1 MTKWFPHL
9 FCLTTLACLSGC
21 EGSINTKLGWPTT
34 DWHGGFWSILGFL
47 LVSMLLAGAIKLAI
61 TTANQTS
68 NSNDAVAG
76 IAILFIVAAVV
87 LQMLPSTSSGLQIIP
102 LAPWTYAGWFSF
114 LISAAVWLLILVSV
128 MVAASDS
135 PDSATVFSALLLI
148 AMMGNLLLS
157 FSESKE
163 SATIS
168 VVTNSMD
175 KVDADD
181 TPTPYRNEI
190 EEWRS
195 KASDLRLLLN
205 QLLADRQR
213 VTADISRLSDSPSYK
228 SVKAELLGERQEL
241 TEQTEVVEAELASV
255 ELAVVRAESRIR
267 RLARHAAIHE
277 GSNVSDSE
285 FETMAQIQHELEE
298 DLRELRLRQNMK
310 GTQ

>member
-1 MTKWFPHL
+1 M
-9 FCLTTLACLSGC
+9 SGC
-21 EGSINTKLGWPTT
+21 EGINTNLGWPTT

-47 LVSMLLAGAIKLAI
+47 LVIVLLAVAIKIAI

-68 NSNDAVAG
+68 NSNDTVAG
-76 IAILFIVAAVV
+76 IVILFVVAAIV
-87 LQMLPSTSSGLQIIP
+87 LQMLPATNSGLQIIP
-102 LAPWTYAGWFSF
+102 LTPWAYAGWLSF
-114 LISAAVWLLILVSV
+114 LISAAVWLLVLVSV
-128 MVAASDS
+128 LAASSDS

-148 AMMGNLLLS
+148 AMTGNLLLS
-157 FSESKE
+157 FSERKE

-168 VVTNSMD
+168 VATNLVE
-175 KVDADD
+175 KVDSDD

-190 EEWRS
+190 EEWKS

-213 VTADISRLSDSPSYK
+213 VTADISRLSDSPNYK
-228 SVKAELLGERQEL
+228 SVKTELLGERQEL
-241 TEQTEVVEAELASV
+241 TGQVEVVEAELASV
-255 ELAVVRAESRIR
+255 ELTVIRAESRLR
-267 RLARHAAIHE
+267 RLARHAAIHQ

-298 DLRELRLRQNMK
+298 DLRELRLQPNMK